1 VTGPTGPTG
10 ATGTTGPAGS
20 NLWAA
25 ITGAGATTRE
35 SGLATATRSGTGS
48 YLLTWDVAVTNC
60 VYIGVTGSNTAQ
72 ASFSDGRVGF
82 LEAVPVTGQPNQV
95 RVFTTDKGGSQSDRA
110 FSISV
115 MC

>member
-1 VTGPTGPTG
+1 V
-10 ATGTTGPAGS
+10 
-20 NLWAA
+20 
-25 ITGAGATTRE
+25 TTRE
-35 SGLATATRSGTGS
+35 SGLTTSARSSAGS

-72 ASFSDGRVGF
+72 TTFSDTRVGF
-82 LEAVPVTGQPNQV
+82 LEAVPVTGQANQV